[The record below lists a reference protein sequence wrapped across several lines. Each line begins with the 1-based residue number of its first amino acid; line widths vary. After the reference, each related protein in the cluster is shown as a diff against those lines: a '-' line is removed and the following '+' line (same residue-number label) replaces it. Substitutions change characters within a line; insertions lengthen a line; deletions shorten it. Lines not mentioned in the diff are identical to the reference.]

1 MILGTRNIC
10 LHSLLVI
17 LILEGQEYRY
27 YTLILEG
34 QEYRYYTLILEGREY
49 RYYTLIL
56 EGREY
61 RYYTLILE
69 GQEYR
74 YYTLSWPSNIKI
86 TSNEWRQMFL
96 VPRIM

>member
-34 QEYRYYTLILEGREY
+34 QEYRSYTLILED
-49 RYYTLIL
+49 
-56 EGREY
+56 
-61 RYYTLILE
+61 
-69 GQEYR
+69 QEYR
-74 YYTLSWPSNIKI
+74 YYTLNAYNIHFI
-86 TSNEWRQMFL
+86 VLLLNAVDNDSDSDFGSLCFL
-96 VPRIM
+96 SLAL

>member
-34 QEYRYYTLILEGREY
+34 QEYRYYTLNAYNIHFIVLLLNAVDNDSDSDFGS
-49 RYYTLIL
+49 LCF
-56 EGREY
+56 
-61 RYYTLILE
+61 
-69 GQEYR
+69 
-74 YYTLSWPSNIKI
+74 LS
-86 TSNEWRQMFL
+86 L
-96 VPRIM
+96 AL